1 MSPVPEIADTAADL
15 RSVTNDIERGG
26 QFVDEEVW
34 CCEPIPAPP
43 IVDCA
48 DLRVGLG
55 CGPNLQA
62 HRR

>member
-1 MSPVPEIADTAADL
+1 L
-15 RSVTNDIERGG
+15 RSGTKDIERSGH
-26 QFVDEEVW
+26 FVEEEVW
-34 CCEPIPAPP
+34 RCQPIPAPP

-55 CGPNLQA
+55 RSPNLPA